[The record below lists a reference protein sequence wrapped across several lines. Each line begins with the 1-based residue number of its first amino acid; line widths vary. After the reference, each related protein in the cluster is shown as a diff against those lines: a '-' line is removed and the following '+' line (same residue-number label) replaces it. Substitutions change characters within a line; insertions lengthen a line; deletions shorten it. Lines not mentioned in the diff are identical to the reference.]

1 MSICELL
8 SPAGSP
14 DTLIAAVESGADSV
28 YLGGSAFNA
37 RKSAVNFD
45 NKQLEEAVDYCH
57 KNSVK
62 VLVTVNTLVNDREL
76 LELEKY
82 LRFLNKIGV
91 DGIIVQDLGVAK
103 IAKQIV
109 PDLPL
114 HASTQ
119 MTIFDVDGAKLMES
133 LGFKRVVLAR
143 ELSLKQIEEIKKAV
157 SIEIET
163 FIHGA
168 ICVCYSGQCLMS
180 SFIGGRSGN
189 RGACAQPCRLGYSI
203 DNKNGFLLSPK
214 DMGLINHIKD
224 LKRIGVNSLKIEG
237 RMKGEDYVRTVVSLY
252 RKYLDNDELISK
264 DDYEVLDGIFYRGGL
279 TDGYF
284 TGKLD
289 NMLCHNKPDNPY
301 LKQKK
306 YTPEKTIKKRDV
318 SFVASLKLG
327 KPFSMKA
334 TCENITVE
342 VSGGIHAEIA
352 KNVPV
357 TEERIITQTGKLGGT
372 NFSANEILT
381 DIGDKLSIPVSEINN
396 VRRQVI
402 EKLEEAIVNSYKRQ
416 DKNLVVEQISKG
428 KPSQFDISVKVSTK
442 EQLVAFSH
450 IERLYVPLEIYDG
463 KGIAVLPRIYEG
475 DLRKVVEQKNCKK
488 VAITNIGQINMFKD
502 TDIEMYAD
510 TSLNIFNSQAVKFL
524 QDYGVKGVTLS
535 TELMLSQIRDIRSDI
550 PLESVIYGYIPVM
563 ITKNCMIK
571 AAVGCKNHKGAVLK
585 DRTGAIFK
593 IKCLPD
599 CKNEIYN
606 SIPIVMSDKLN
617 DLKNSGLS
625 FGRLDFTFETPEEAI
640 EIYEHYKAGKPLNI
654 NFTRG
659 KFYKGV

>member
-45 NKQLEEAVDYCH
+45 NEQLEKAVDYCH
-57 KNSVK
+57 INGVK

-76 LELEKY
+76 SDLEKY
-82 LRFLNKIGV
+82 LRFLNNIGV
-91 DGIIVQDLGVAK
+91 DGIIVQDLGVAR

-109 PDLPL
+109 PELPL

-119 MTIFDVDGAKLMES
+119 MTVFDTDGARLMQE

-143 ELSLKQIEEIKKAV
+143 ELSLKQIEEIRNAV
-157 SIEIET
+157 SIEIEC

-203 DNKNGFLLSPK
+203 DNSNGFLLSPK
-214 DMGLINHIKD
+214 DMGLINHIAE
-224 LKRIGVNSLKIEG
+224 LKKIGVNSLKIEG

-252 RKYLDNDELISK
+252 RKYIDSGLKITNE
-264 DDYEVLDGIFYRGGL
+264 DYDVLDGIFYRGGL

-284 TGKLD
+284 TGKLN
-289 NMLCHNKPDNPY
+289 NMLCHTKPDNPY

-306 YTPEKTIKKRDV
+306 YTPPKTMKKREV
-318 SFVASLKLG
+318 SFNVTLAMG
-327 KPFSMKA
+327 KPVCIKA
-334 TCENITVE
+334 ECDGITVE
-342 VSGGIHAEIA
+342 AFGEALCEPAI
-352 KNVPV
+352 KVPV
-357 TEERIITQTGKLGGT
+357 SEDRIKEQIAKLGGT
-372 NFSANEILT
+372 AFTAKNIMAEI
-381 DIGDKLSIPVSEINN
+381 DNGLSIPVSEINN
-396 VRRQVI
+396 VRRKAV
-402 EKLEEAIVNSYKRQ
+402 ESLEQAIINSYKRN
-416 DKNLVVEQISKG
+416 DLCLERETLFGGNSDDFSL
-428 KPSQFDISVKVSTK
+428 SVKVSSK
-442 EQLVAFSH
+442 EQAKVFKD
-450 IERLYVPLEIYDG
+450 IKKLYVPLEIYEG
-463 KGIAVLPRIYEG
+463 HGIAVLPRIYEG
-475 DLRKVVEQKNCKK
+475 DLKTAVKEKNCKA
-488 VAITNIGQINMFKD
+488 VAITNIGQLGMFKD
-502 TDIEMYAD
+502 SGIDLYAD
-510 TSLNIFNSQAVKFL
+510 TSLNIFNSEAAKFFA
-524 QDYGVKGVTLS
+524 DFGVKGITLS
-535 TELMLSQIRDIRSDI
+535 NELMLSQIRDVKSAI

-563 ITKNCMIK
+563 ITKNCLIK
-571 AAVGCKNHKGAVLK
+571 AAVGCKNHKGAMLK
-585 DRTGAIFK
+585 DRTGTVFK

-606 SIPIVMSDKLN
+606 SMPIVMSDKVT
-617 DLKNSGLS
+617 DLMYSGLS
-625 FGRLDFTFETPEEAI
+625 YGRLDFTDEAPEECLK
-640 EIYEHYKAGKPLNI
+640 IYESYEAGKPLNL